1 MDKQYTTHLC
11 TFMGREANL
20 EILIPYIE
28 GALLNNAI
36 DNYWFIDMTR
46 KPSDH
51 ELIKRESARLNEK
64 FPGRVHLYNSEHRA
78 KIINDP
84 EQIAAQ
90 TWAVFYKFLKTFGDN
105 DIIAKCD
112 DDTYFIDISTL
123 QAAFEYRWKNK
134 KPYLMHANAINNG
147 VCAYHQS
154 QAGIWKHKDAK
165 TYPPKG
171 LSGPVFSNAEM
182 ACEMHKQ
189 FAGDLTK
196 NINNI
201 EKYKLNKNI
210 LFTNRVSINFIFML
224 GKDRHELSKI
234 TAQDEYD
241 TSCKYAQ
248 RENRPN
254 VLIGD
259 FIMAHH
265 TYGSQEETMEKIGT
279 DKWYRKLRDVL
290 NPAETVIE
298 HQEICSD
305 SNPTSTIS
313 KSGRVLMRAWVN
325 KDTYILKDT
334 DPVDGRTYVT
344 KICEPNNRG
353 DVMMNYLT
361 TGSEFADACL
371 FEIQPDKPHAIWLLN
386 TNQIIKAP
394 VNPLKDDKQTA
405 MVGTIGGWTKE
416 RRTEFMKLLVKKLP
430 KGLCTIQCAEKGFEK
445 MYVVP
450 TRMHSKY
457 GNNCKDRIFF
467 NLVETKWELVPMQG
481 MENQLV
487 AASIKRPKNF
497 LQYANDETYATCD
510 QLPTLGS
517 TDYTWTIQD
526 YIWEFVPTNK
536 DDTYHIKLIA
546 DDKPDMYLHYN
557 KGKDQVMT
565 GAKQEWKFIDKKPKY
580 LQHVQTGMYL
590 DVQDGVVTMSK
601 KMSELAICPQK

>member
-1 MDKQYTTHLC
+1 
-11 TFMGREANL
+11 MGREANL
-20 EILIPYIE
+20 EILLPYIE

-51 ELIKRESARLNEK
+51 ELIKKESARLNEI
-64 FPGRVHLYNSEHRA
+64 FPGRVHLYNSEQRA

-84 EQIAAQ
+84 DEIAAQ
-90 TWAVFYKFLKTFGDN
+90 TWAVFYKFLKKFGDN

-112 DDTYFIDISTL
+112 DDTYYIDITTL
-123 QAAFEYRWKNK
+123 KAAFEYRWNNK

-154 QAGIWKHKDAK
+154 KAGVWKHKDAK
-165 TYPPKG
+165 TYPPRG

-182 ACEMHKQ
+182 ACDMHKQ
-189 FAGDLTK
+189 FATDLTK
-196 NINNI
+196 NSNNI
-201 EKYKLNKNI
+201 KKYKLGKNI
-210 LFTNRVSINFIFML
+210 PFANRVSINFIFML
-224 GKDRHELSKI
+224 GQDRHELSKI

-241 TSCKYAQ
+241 TSCKYPQ

-259 FIMAHH
+259 FTMAHH
-265 TYGSQEETMEKIGT
+265 TYGSQEETMDRLGT
-279 DKWYRKLRDVL
+279 DKWYRQLRDKIDPANTVL
-290 NPAETVIE
+290 E
-298 HQEICSD
+298 HQDICTD
-305 SNPTSTIS
+305 INPMSTIT
-313 KSGRVLMRAWVN
+313 KNGQHLMRAWVDKN
-325 KDTYILKDT
+325 TYVLKD
-334 DPVDGRTYVT
+334 PGAVDSN
-344 KICEPNNRG
+344 I
-353 DVMMNYLT
+353 YLT
-361 TGSEFADACL
+361 NSREQSVNKSEVVMNFLGTGEKFEDACMFQMEL
-371 FEIQPDKPHAIWLLN
+371 NKPGAIWLAS
-386 TNQIIKAP
+386 TNQILRAP
-394 VNPLKDDKQTA
+394 NKVPTSDNQTY

-416 RRTEFMKLLVKKLP
+416 RRTEFMKFTVKKT
-430 KGLCTIQCAEKGFEK
+430 KGNRYVIRCAEKGFEK
-445 MYVVP
+445 MCLVP
-450 TRMHSKY
+450 THKHKSY
-457 GNNCKDRIFF
+457 STNNCKNRVYFS
-467 NLVETKWELVPMQG
+467 NAEEYEWELVPLKG

-487 AASIKRPKNF
+487 AGNIKRPKNF
-497 LQYANDETYATCD
+497 LKHHNDETQANCD

-557 KGKDQVMT
+557 KGKDQVIT

-601 KMSELAICPQK
+601 KMSELAMCPQR